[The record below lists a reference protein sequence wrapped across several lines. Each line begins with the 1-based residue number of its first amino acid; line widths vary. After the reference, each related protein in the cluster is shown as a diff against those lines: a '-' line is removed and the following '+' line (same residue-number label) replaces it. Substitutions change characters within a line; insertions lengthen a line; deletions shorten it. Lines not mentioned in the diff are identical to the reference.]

1 MRTENSVAAFILRT
15 QSSAVTLLLLVAAMF
30 TLSSNAAV
38 AQGTLE
44 DYRRAASVGQRYNG
58 LTVGL
63 VSGGVNW
70 IDSTRAWY
78 RVSVTGGNRFVLVD
92 ANAWSRQPA
101 FDHDRL
107 AAALSRVA
115 GEQYSGITL
124 PFTTFDYVN
133 NRQAVDADAGGSRF
147 RCTLTDYVCTRTGE
161 AQTGRGGGAA
171 GGRGAGRGGRG
182 GGGRGG
188 GAQGRGAR
196 GGGAGGG
203 AATAVR
209 ASPDGRWE
217 AFVQNANVFLRPAPG
232 AASAP
237 TEGRGS
243 GSGTA
248 RSPAFQMQLSVDG
261 ADGNSYQFNSIQ
273 WSPDSK
279 KLVAY
284 RVKPGADRRVTY
296 VLSSPADQV
305 QPRVVTSNLYRKPG
319 DTLNLTRP
327 VLFDIESRTA
337 FELDSALFSNAY
349 QISTA
354 QWRADSRAFTFEY
367 NARGHMVYRV
377 LEVNATSGAVR
388 PIIDEETKS
397 FFMYRPTN
405 SGLSDAGHRFR
416 RDLDDGREII
426 WMSERDGWAHLYL
439 YDGVT
444 GRLKNQITKGNW
456 LVKSVDSVDA
466 AKRQIWFTAL
476 GMNAGQDPYFLHY
489 YRINFDGTGLVA
501 YTEGNGTHSIS
512 WSPGRRFYIDTYS
525 RVDMPPVVELRRTN
539 DRRMLPLEKGD
550 MSAAL
555 ATGWRPPEVFVSKAR
570 DGVTDIWG
578 IVVRPFTFDS
588 TKRYPVIEQIY
599 AGPQGSFVPK
609 AWGGGQGLMS
619 TAELGFVLVQIDG
632 MGTNNRSKAFHD
644 VAWKNLGD
652 AGFPDRILWHKAVN
666 AKYPWYDISRV
677 GVYGT
682 SAGGQNAAGAVLFH
696 GDFYDA
702 AFASSGC
709 HDNRMDKI
717 WWNELWMGEMGPH
730 YEASSNVVHADKLR
744 GKLFLAVGEYDTNV
758 DPASTMQVVDALA
771 RAGKDFELLVVP
783 NGGHGATGSNGV
795 RKRNDFFMRSLHGIN
810 PPDWNSG
817 LTVGRGGGAPGSN
830 LPDFPEE
837 GPPYGFFESP
847 ADGTPP
853 YWWW

>member
-1 MRTENSVAAFILRT
+1 
-15 QSSAVTLLLLVAAMF
+15 
-30 TLSSNAAV
+30 
-38 AQGTLE
+38 
-44 DYRRAASVGQRYNG
+44 
-58 LTVGL
+58 
-63 VSGGVNW
+63 
-70 IDSTRAWY
+70 
-78 RVSVTGGNRFVLVD
+78 
-92 ANAWSRQPA
+92 
-101 FDHDRL
+101 
-107 AAALSRVA
+107 
-115 GEQYSGITL
+115 
-124 PFTTFDYVN
+124 
-133 NRQAVDADAGGSRF
+133 
-147 RCTLTDYVCTRTGE
+147 
-161 AQTGRGGGAA
+161 
-171 GGRGAGRGGRG
+171 
-182 GGGRGG
+182 
-188 GAQGRGAR
+188 
-196 GGGAGGG
+196 
-203 AATAVR
+203 
-209 ASPDGRWE
+209 
-217 AFVQNANVFLRPAPG
+217 
-232 AASAP
+232 
-237 TEGRGS
+237 
-243 GSGTA
+243 
-248 RSPAFQMQLSVDG
+248 
-261 ADGNSYQFNSIQ
+261 
-273 WSPDSK
+273 
-279 KLVAY
+279 
-284 RVKPGADRRVTY
+284 
-296 VLSSPADQV
+296 
-305 QPRVVTSNLYRKPG
+305 
-319 DTLNLTRP
+319 
-327 VLFDIESRTA
+327 
-337 FELDSALFSNAY
+337 
-349 QISTA
+349 
-354 QWRADSRAFTFEY
+354 
-367 NARGHMVYRV
+367 
-377 LEVNATSGAVR
+377 
-388 PIIDEETKS
+388 
-397 FFMYRPTN
+397 
-405 SGLSDAGHRFR
+405 
-416 RDLDDGREII
+416 
-426 WMSERDGWAHLYL
+426 
-439 YDGVT
+439 
-444 GRLKNQITKGNW
+444 
-456 LVKSVDSVDA
+456 
-466 AKRQIWFTAL
+466 
-476 GMNAGQDPYFLHY
+476 
-489 YRINFDGTGLVA
+489 
-501 YTEGNGTHSIS
+501 
-512 WSPGRRFYIDTYS
+512 
-525 RVDMPPVVELRRTN
+525 
-539 DRRMLPLEKGD
+539 

-758 DPASTMQVVDALA
+758 DPASTMQVVDALV

-783 NGGHGATGSNGV
+783 NGGHGATGSGSTGV
-795 RKRNDFFMRSLHGIN
+795 RKRNDFFMRSLHGVN

-837 GPPYGFFESP
+837 GPPYGFFESA